1 MALIAMNGCLNFRDL
16 GGFRGHDG
24 KITKANRIFRSDC
37 LSKLT
42 DEDLEQFK
50 GLGIRFVIDLR
61 SAHETESSEYPLH
74 HQPEVGYESLPLSDD
89 LNPENLF
96 DVIPEDISE
105 LYRSIVDEFGT
116 QLTRVFALI
125 AEHAPQGGV
134 VFHCTAG
141 KDRTGVVAALL
152 LLLNG
157 VADEDIIAD
166 YAQSYQN
173 MKPYFDAFAEPFI
186 KMKVDIPQHV
196 FRSDP
201 DSMRRFLDYFKQ
213 TYGSVE
219 DYLTTRG
226 IKHDAIEIL
235 KNIL

>member
-1 MALIAMNGCLNFRDL
+1 MALIAMKGCPNFRDL
-16 GGFRGHDG
+16 GGFYGHGG
-24 KITKANRIFRSDC
+24 KITKQNRVFRSDC

-42 DEDLEQFK
+42 DEDIALFK
-50 GLGIRFVIDLR
+50 QLGIRFVIDLR

-74 HQPEVGYESLPLSDD
+74 VHEDIGYESLPLSDD

-96 DVIPEDISE
+96 DVIPKDISE
-105 LYRSIVDEFGT
+105 LYRKIVDDFGT
-116 QLTRVFALI
+116 PLTRVFELI
-125 AEHAPQGGV
+125 AEHAQLGGV

-157 VADEDIIAD
+157 VVDGDIIAD
-166 YAQSYQN
+166 YAQSYEN

-201 DSMRRFLDYFKQ
+201 DSMRRFLEYFRR
-213 TYGSVE
+213 TYGGVE
-219 DYLTTRG
+219 EYLTAHN
-226 IKHDAIEIL
+226 IKNNAVETL